1 MSKSE
6 TTDTIRL
13 HGQPAVLTA
22 GRHAGMRHE
31 LYGTYV
37 VIERD
42 RWGDPRVVRATNSTE
57 QWELTA

>member
-1 MSKSE
+1 MSE
-6 TTDTIRL
+6 PETIRL
-13 HGQPAVLTA
+13 HGAHAVLTS

-42 RWGDPRVVRATNSTE
+42 RHGDPRIVRHTRSTE
-57 QWELTA
+57 EWELTA